1 MFVKKPPM
9 GFNTWNTFGEKINE
23 DLIMETADAMV
34 HEGLLDAGYEYLVI
48 DDCWSE
54 YDRDPKTHQLVPHH
68 EKFPHGIKYVAD
80 YVHAKGL
87 KFGIYSCAGVRTCAD
102 YPGSYDHE
110 YLDAKTFAS
119 WGVDYLKYDYCNKP
133 GQTDGPFL
141 YRRMGMALRNCGR
154 DILFSACNWG
164 LDDVW
169 SWARSVGADIYRS
182 TGDVCDNFDSFFNIA
197 KSQYNR
203 FGSNAPG
210 CFNDMDMLTVGMY
223 GKGNVGSSGCNDTEY
238 RTQFALW
245 CLYGA
250 PLMLGCDVR
259 HMTKETKELIT
270 NRDLIALNQDE
281 ECRGP
286 MRICSEYER
295 FNVFMRHL
303 SGNEIAILF
312 LNPDNEPR
320 RARAFAIDMGLT
332 VDSGFH
338 IEATEIFTGEPL
350 EQQRDYFSIK
360 LPAHGCKLYRGR
372 LVKD

>member
-164 LDDVW
+164 IDDVW

-182 TGDVCDNFDSFFNIA
+182 PAMCAII
-197 KSQYNR
+197 
-203 FGSNAPG
+203 
-210 CFNDMDMLTVGMY
+210 L
-223 GKGNVGSSGCNDTEY
+223 
-238 RTQFALW
+238 
-245 CLYGA
+245 
-250 PLMLGCDVR
+250 
-259 HMTKETKELIT
+259 
-270 NRDLIALNQDE
+270 
-281 ECRGP
+281 
-286 MRICSEYER
+286 
-295 FNVFMRHL
+295 
-303 SGNEIAILF
+303 ILF
-312 LNPDNEPR
+312 STLQNHS
-320 RARAFAIDMGLT
+320 IT
-332 VDSGFH
+332 VSA
-338 IEATEIFTGEPL
+338 AT
-350 EQQRDYFSIK
+350 
-360 LPAHGCKLYRGR
+360 LPAVSMTWTCSQSACTGKAMSDLPAVMIRNTARSSLFGVCTVHR
-372 LVKD
+372 